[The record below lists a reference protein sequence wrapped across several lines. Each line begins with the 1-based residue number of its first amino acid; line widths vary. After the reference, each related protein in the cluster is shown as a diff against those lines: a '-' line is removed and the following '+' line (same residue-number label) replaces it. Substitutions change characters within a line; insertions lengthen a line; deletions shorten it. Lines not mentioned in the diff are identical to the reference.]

1 MPKSAAQLN
10 REIAAS
16 LAKKPRSHTT
26 HATLTR
32 SPYGHELFRT
42 DEKKPP
48 SEVIARRQT
57 ADDKAVS
64 LWNDGSLTWGRMGTV
79 IKGSAHPR
87 TDAQIREALAAGHLM
102 MGEIE
107 LYDSDD
113 VPRLIEVARKVARR
127 NGLPGDV
134 RREFAKGRP
143 LRPHWQVQETDRD
156 GRPTVRVWRL
166 PRITHPGLVI
176 WDEVRGSHGARYRVM
191 TEILERGRRSGTLA
205 DTGVRFKDLASLD
218 KYLRETS
225 ALR

>member
-16 LAKKPRSHTT
+16 LTKTRRS

-32 SPYGHELFRT
+32 SPYGHELFKT
-42 DEKKPP
+42 DAKTPTP
-48 SEVIARRQT
+48 EVIAQRKT

-79 IKGSAHPR
+79 IKGSPHAR
-87 TDAQIREALAAGHLM
+87 TDEQIRAALAAGWLV

-134 RREFAKGRP
+134 RREFAKGCP